1 MSDELGTGFAE
12 QTLQYLPRL
21 RRYARALTG
30 DAAAADDLV
39 QDTLERALNKQALWR
54 EGSDLRAWLF
64 TVMHNVFVNQI
75 RSAAATRTVPVD
87 DALLDSPAVTS
98 TDRLELRDLDRALQ
112 CLPEE
117 QREVVLLVG
126 LEELTYEQAA
136 AVLEIPAGTVM
147 SRLSRG
153 RERLRRILS
162 GGGGSSP
169 VLKVIK

>member
-1 MSDELGTGFAE
+1 MSDKPGAGFAE
-12 QTLQYLPRL
+12 HTLQYLPRL

-30 DAAAADDLV
+30 DTAAADELV

-75 RSAAATRTVPVD
+75 RSAAVTRTVPVD
-87 DALLDSPAVTS
+87 DALLDSPAAAS
-98 TDRLELRDLDRALQ
+98 SDRLELRDLDRALQ
-112 CLPEE
+112 LLPEE

-126 LEELTYEQAA
+126 LEELTYEEA
-136 AVLEIPAGTVM
+136 AVVLEVPVGTIM

-162 GGGGSSP
+162 GSGGSP
-169 VLKVIK
+169 ALKVIK